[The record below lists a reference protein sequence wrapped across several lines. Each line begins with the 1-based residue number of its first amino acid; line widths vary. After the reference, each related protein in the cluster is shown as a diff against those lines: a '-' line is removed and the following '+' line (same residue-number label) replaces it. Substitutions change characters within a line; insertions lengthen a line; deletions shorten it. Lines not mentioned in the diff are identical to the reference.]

1 MKILIS
7 CPYWL
12 FREGMVSYINS
23 QTGCYVVGDDTIDEK
38 DLIDQ
43 TLELKPDV
51 VLLDID
57 NSEDTEFRTIKKL
70 HQYFPEI
77 TIILLATDYSEADVI
92 SALSMGA
99 RGFLSKKMSKQ
110 YLNSCFKALEKGELL
125 LPEKMVM
132 TVVSEFI
139 GSSKND
145 DIKKNRM
152 ISRLTYRELEVL
164 KCLKNEETN
173 KEIATNLVI
182 SVNTVR
188 IHVHNILK
196 KLDVEN
202 RREAA
207 TVANQL
213 GQFV

>member
-7 CPYWL
+7 SPYWL
-12 FREGMVSYINS
+12 FREGLASYINRHE
-23 QTGCYVVGDDTIDEK
+23 GCEVVGGEIISET

-43 TLELKPDV
+43 TLELRPNVIMLDV
-51 VLLDID
+51 D
-57 NSEDTEFRTIKKL
+57 NYMDSDFKYLKKIKT
-70 HQYFPEI
+70 YFHSI
-77 TIILLATDYSEADVI
+77 SIILFASEYSEEDVI
-92 SALSMGA
+92 SALSNGA
-99 RGFLSKKMSKQ
+99 RGFLSKQMSKQ
-110 YLNSCFKALEKGELL
+110 YLDSCFKALMNGELI
-125 LPEKMVM
+125 LPEAMVK
-132 TVVSEFI
+132 TVISDLVDN
-139 GSSKND
+139 SKNIED
-145 DIKKNRM
+145 KKNQM

-188 IHVHNILK
+188 IHVSNILK

-207 TVANQL
+207 SVANQL